1 MHLSFGDVPGGEYA
15 MQVGADHLVHSWD
28 LARAVGVDAT
38 LDAESVATVRTWF
51 ADWEDAFR
59 SSGAIGPRVS
69 LPDGAS
75 PQDDLLTRFGRTP

>member
-1 MHLSFGDVPGGEYA
+1 MHLSFGDFPGGGYA
-15 MQVGADHLVHSWD
+15 MQLGADHLVHSWD